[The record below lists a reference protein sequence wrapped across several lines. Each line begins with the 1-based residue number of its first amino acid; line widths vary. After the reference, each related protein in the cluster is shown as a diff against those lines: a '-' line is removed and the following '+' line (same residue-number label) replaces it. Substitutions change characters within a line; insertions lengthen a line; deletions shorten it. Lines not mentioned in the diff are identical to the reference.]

1 MEQNSNYNEREP
13 PVGDSVLRHP
23 WMDHEIQE
31 AIRQE
36 EERLREARQ
45 VEEER
50 LAQARRIEEERLRRA
65 RVAEVARQDR
75 EARALAREIELIRE
89 EDEEHEAEE
98 ARRILLEQQQH
109 RGRTNF
115 ITYWT
120 ARHFGDH
127 AVYPSSEDSLGDFI
141 EQ

>member
-1 MEQNSNYNEREP
+1 MDPNSNYDEPEP

-23 WMDHEIQE
+23 WMDHQIQE
-31 AIRQE
+31 AIRQ
-36 EERLREARQ
+36 ARQ

-50 LAQARRIEEERLRRA
+50 LAHARRIEEERLCRA
-65 RVAEVARQDR
+65 RVAEVARRER
-75 EARALAREIELIRE
+75 EARALAREIELIRQ
-89 EDEEHEAEE
+89 EDEEHAAEV
-98 ARRILLEQQQH
+98 ALEQEQR
-109 RGRTNF
+109 RGRTNY

-141 EQ
+141 EHFSF